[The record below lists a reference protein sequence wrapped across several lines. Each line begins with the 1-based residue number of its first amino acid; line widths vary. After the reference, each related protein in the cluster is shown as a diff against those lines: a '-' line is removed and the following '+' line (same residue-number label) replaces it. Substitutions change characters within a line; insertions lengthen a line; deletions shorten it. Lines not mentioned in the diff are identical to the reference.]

1 MGFLLCVASTPSIPR
16 GMPLEQAHTL
26 HQSRLDTLRP
36 QLNEWLK
43 GRERVTLEIG
53 CGHGHF
59 LTAYAQ
65 AHPEEFCL
73 GVDLLADRLVRA
85 GRKSRRLGLENIAW
99 TQAEAGLLLEALPDE
114 TRFTGTIFIL
124 FPDPWP
130 KRRHWKHRIIRPDF
144 LSALARRAAVGARL
158 CFRTDHAPYFL
169 ASTEIL
175 RTHPEWQL
183 APEAPWPFEQPT
195 VFQTRA
201 DNYESWMALRR

>member
-1 MGFLLCVASTPSIPR
+1 
-16 GMPLEQAHTL
+16 MPLEQAHTL

-36 QLNEWLK
+36 QLTNWLK

-73 GVDLLADRLVRA
+73 GVDLLPDRLARA
-85 GRKSRRLGLENIAW
+85 GRKSQRLGLENIAW

-114 TRFTGTIFIL
+114 TRFTGAIFIL

-130 KRRHWKHRIIRPDF
+130 KRRHWKHRIMRPDF
-144 LSALARRAAVGARL
+144 LSALARRSGAGARL
-158 CFRTDHAPYFL
+158 CFRTDHGPYFL
-169 ASTEIL
+169 AATEVL
-175 RTHPEWQL
+175 RTHPDWRL
-183 APEAPWPFEQPT
+183 APEIPWPFEEPT
-195 VFQTRA
+195 VFQSRA
-201 DNYESWMALRR
+201 DNFQSWVAIRR